1 MFCSKFLFGQR
12 CNIDTLSANRG
23 QAVYSPGREVIFY
36 EFDDFRLDVRNQ
48 ELFKG
53 DEPVSLT
60 HKAFQVLLI
69 LAQNPDQTVD
79 KEFIYR
85 ELWGDSFVEDAN
97 LTQHIYILRKT
108 LGKNPSG
115 GTYIETVARIGY
127 RFKANVIARK
137 QSHVVMMPDRSEL
150 GESNHSATNGHSH
163 VQLKIAE
170 RDFEPIDEESETL
183 PEEISADGARS
194 HPNRQKYFLG
204 AALAAVILIAG
215 TALALVRWNSNI
227 AVDQPHIRSLAVL
240 PLKPIGEES
249 NNEKLGLGM
258 ADAIITRLSKVQ
270 QIQVRPTS
278 SVIRYTDRPAQNSL
292 AAGNEMG
299 VDTVLEGSIQ
309 RDEGRIRVSVQLIDT
324 PSGKTLWAENFDE
337 NFTNI
342 FVVQDSISDKVARAL
357 EVNLT
362 RQQERL
368 MTQHSTASTEAFQA
382 YQMGMYFYATR
393 SKDSL
398 LKSVDYFSKA
408 IEIDPKYDKAYAM
421 LADAYN
427 MLGYY
432 RFSDPKEMRVKAQAA
447 VSKAVELNDALPEA
461 YIALASLQDMSEQG
475 HAATKQFLEKAIE
488 LSPYNSTA
496 HIRYGWVLFP
506 QDLDGSLRQMRLA
519 QEYDPLSP
527 VSNGALCNLLIFQNQ
542 YQEAIKYGEK
552 AVELA
557 PKSANAQ
564 MMLSNA
570 YFLAGR
576 QNDAIEQLKKGID
589 ETSGVEKE
597 DALGTLAYYYAKVGR
612 RKDAEA
618 IFTQL
623 ERSSAGHPSLLNDL
637 SLISYAL
644 DQPDKGFGYF
654 KKAYEL
660 HVLPQLMLRYD
671 PIWKEMNADPRVSA
685 MMREKEA

>member
-1 MFCSKFLFGQR
+1 
-12 CNIDTLSANRG
+12 
-23 QAVYSPGREVIFY
+23 
-36 EFDDFRLDVRNQ
+36 
-48 ELFKG
+48 
-53 DEPVSLT
+53 
-60 HKAFQVLLI
+60 
-69 LAQNPDQTVD
+69 
-79 KEFIYR
+79 
-85 ELWGDSFVEDAN
+85 
-97 LTQHIYILRKT
+97 
-108 LGKNPSG
+108 
-115 GTYIETVARIGY
+115 
-127 RFKANVIARK
+127 
-137 QSHVVMMPDRSEL
+137 
-150 GESNHSATNGHSH
+150 
-163 VQLKIAE
+163 
-170 RDFEPIDEESETL
+170 
-183 PEEISADGARS
+183 
-194 HPNRQKYFLG
+194 
-204 AALAAVILIAG
+204 
-215 TALALVRWNSNI
+215 
-227 AVDQPHIRSLAVL
+227 
-240 PLKPIGEES
+240 
-249 NNEKLGLGM
+249 
-258 ADAIITRLSKVQ
+258 
-270 QIQVRPTS
+270 
-278 SVIRYTDRPAQNSL
+278 
-292 AAGNEMG
+292 
-299 VDTVLEGSIQ
+299 
-309 RDEGRIRVSVQLIDT
+309 
-324 PSGKTLWAENFDE
+324 
-337 NFTNI
+337 
-342 FVVQDSISDKVARAL
+342 
-357 EVNLT
+357 
-362 RQQERL
+362 
-368 MTQHSTASTEAFQA
+368 
-382 YQMGMYFYATR
+382 
-393 SKDSL
+393 
-398 LKSVDYFSKA
+398 
-408 IEIDPKYDKAYAM
+408 
-421 LADAYN
+421 
-427 MLGYY
+427 
-432 RFSDPKEMRVKAQAA
+432 